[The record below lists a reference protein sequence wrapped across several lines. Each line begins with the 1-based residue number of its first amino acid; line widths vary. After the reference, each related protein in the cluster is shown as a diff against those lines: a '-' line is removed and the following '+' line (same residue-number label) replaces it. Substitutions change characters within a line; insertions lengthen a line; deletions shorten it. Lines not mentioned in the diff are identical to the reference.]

1 MMADRNEPQ
10 ERFAVPITAMPDG
23 DDVVVVTLD
32 DGKVNAFDVP
42 FFTDLDAALDEHP
55 DRAVVIA
62 GREGFFSAGLN
73 VKTMAT
79 LDDDGLTDLL
89 VRFGR
94 TMHRVWLEPRPV
106 VVAATGHAIAGG
118 TILAMCADHA
128 VAAEG
133 RYGWGLT
140 ETTIGFPLPDWIIA
154 IARGNVRADRL
165 DDLLL
170 PGTTVSPSA
179 AVAVGFAD
187 VAVPEGTVLETAL
200 SRARELAALP
210 RATYAETKRRLRG
223 PASAAALAD
232 IETDIR
238 TLLAAR

>member
-1 MMADRNEPQ
+1 
-10 ERFAVPITAMPDG
+10 VPITATPDG

-42 FFTDLDAALDEHP
+42 FFTELDAAMDEHA
-55 DRAVVIA
+55 DRALVIA
-62 GREGFFSAGLN
+62 GREGMLSAGLN
-73 VKTMAT
+73 VKTMAA
-79 LDDDGLTDLL
+79 LDIDGLTDLL

-94 TMHRVWLEPRPV
+94 TMHRIWLEPRPV

-133 RYGWGLT
+133 SYGWGLT
-140 ETTIGFPLPDWIIA
+140 ETTIGFPLPDWIVA
-154 IARGNVRADRL
+154 IARGNVRADKL

-170 PGTTVSPSA
+170 AGTTVTPAA

-187 VAVPEGTVLETAL
+187 VAVAPEAVVDTAL
-200 SRARELAALP
+200 GRARELAQLP
-210 RATYAETKRRLRG
+210 RAAYAETKRRLRE
-223 PASAAALAD
+223 PASTASLAD
-232 IETDIR
+232 VEADIR
-238 TLLAAR
+238 GLLEKR